1 MCTNHSPVNMQ
12 RVELAEK
19 SRAEI
24 NELMTSHGFTQKDEA
39 NDIQEETEQGEE
51 TGTEKPNEKIEF

>member
-1 MCTNHSPVNMQ
+1 
-12 RVELAEK
+12 
-19 SRAEI
+19 
-24 NELMTSHGFTQKDEA
+24 MTSHGFTQKDEA